1 MVSSKIQH
9 FRNKLLKQPLKVL
22 HGLLLK
28 IKIQIKIVSCDK
40 VTEDNYKLVLV
51 EPTIFVGISLMEPLV
66 LCLRCRGQRI
76 E

>member
-9 FRNKLLKQPLKVL
+9 FRNKLLKQPLKVF

-28 IKIQIKIVSCDK
+28 IKIKIVSCDK
-40 VTEDNYKLVLV
+40 VTEDSYKLVLV

>member
-1 MVSSKIQH
+1 MVSSKIQN

-28 IKIQIKIVSCDK
+28 IKIKIVSCDK

-66 LCLRCRGQRI
+66 LCLRCRGQKI

>member
-1 MVSSKIQH
+1 MMSSKIQN

-28 IKIQIKIVSCDK
+28 IKIKIVSCDK

-51 EPTIFVGISLMEPLV
+51 EPTTFVGISLMEPLV
-66 LCLRCRGQRI
+66 LCLRCRGQMI
-76 E
+76 D

>member
-1 MVSSKIQH
+1 MVSSKIQN

-28 IKIQIKIVSCDK
+28 IKIKIVSCDK
-40 VTEDNYKLVLV
+40 VTEDSYKLILV

>member
-1 MVSSKIQH
+1 MVSSKIQN

-28 IKIQIKIVSCDK
+28 IKIKIVSCDK

>member
-1 MVSSKIQH
+1 MMSSKIQN

-28 IKIQIKIVSCDK
+28 IKIKIVSCDK

-66 LCLRCRGQRI
+66 LCLRCRGQMI
-76 E
+76 D

>member
-22 HGLLLK
+22 YGLLLK
-28 IKIQIKIVSCDK
+28 IKIKIVSCDK

>member
-28 IKIQIKIVSCDK
+28 IKMKIVSCDK

>member
-28 IKIQIKIVSCDK
+28 IKIKTVSCDK

-66 LCLRCRGQRI
+66 LRLRCRGQRI

>member
-9 FRNKLLKQPLKVL
+9 FRNKLLKQPLKVF

-28 IKIQIKIVSCDK
+28 IKIKIVSRDK

-66 LCLRCRGQRI
+66 LCLRYRGQRI

>member
-1 MVSSKIQH
+1 MMSSKIQN

-28 IKIQIKIVSCDK
+28 IKIKIVSCDK

>member
-1 MVSSKIQH
+1 MMSSKIQN

-28 IKIQIKIVSCDK
+28 IKMKIVSCDK

-51 EPTIFVGISLMEPLV
+51 EPTTFVGISLMEPLV
-66 LCLRCRGQRI
+66 LCLRCRGQMI
-76 E
+76 D

>member
-1 MVSSKIQH
+1 MVSSKIQN

-22 HGLLLK
+22 YGLLLK
-28 IKIQIKIVSCDK
+28 IKIKIVSYDK